1 MKTWHVAEVTLSTV
15 RKFERQL
22 HKLGATD
29 IQVPVPGCVLWQG
42 SDAWDASLRSV
53 AGVRFIA
60 AVGEE
65 EIQQMGESESVS
77 GGLGIGATVSVPCGS
92 MHVVGRIDALEE
104 GKATLIASLFGR
116 AVKLTVPEGHVKAVE
131 LPEVWR

>member
-1 MKTWHVAEVTLSTV
+1 MLTWHVADVAGPAI

-22 HKLGATD
+22 HKLGATA
-29 IQVPVPGCVLWQG
+29 IQVPTPGCVLWKG
-42 SDAWDASLRSV
+42 KAEWDGLLRSV

-65 EIQQMGESESVS
+65 EVQQMGESEGVP
-77 GGLGIGATVSVPCGS
+77 GGLGIGDTVSVPCGS

-116 AVKLTVPEGHVKAVE
+116 AVKLTVPEDHVKAVE